1 MTKFN
6 PLDHPICFSYPL
18 RLTATAE
25 VAHVSF
31 AMTIVDLLRPR
42 TILELGTRDGVL
54 YCAFCQAVRELKLE
68 ARCYGIG
75 KGRLGNGDD
84 AKPEEMFADWKK
96 AHDDLYAG
104 FSRLLPSPATNGT
117 DLFDQG
123 SVDLLHLNG
132 NLSYESARAEF
143 AAWLPKLSSKSVVLL
158 SETNLHQGMPGMIK
172 LWAEL
177 KRDYPHFEFGHGGG
191 LGVLAT
197 GTNIAEEIR
206 PLLTAREPEL
216 SVVREFFRQQGQR
229 LKASSNGTA
238 ALGGV
243 KDDELTT
250 AERRIELLS
259 AGLEV
264 KAREVE
270 ARKKAFDVAVAEL
283 QEIQPVLEATEE
295 ELALTFRELAQRSA
309 DFVQASTQ
317 LQAIVASRAW
327 RWVSRYGHIKN
338 WIMGSLRRPRRQRAR
353 VSPPPG
359 SGLRVGIDTKIPD
372 PIIVGKGSALYV
384 SGFCYHFEQ
393 KIKNLELLVDGQAQP
408 VKAFNMPRHNEP
420 DDQFPDPEGNSYRS
434 GFWAILTFPEIA
446 QPSQVPLA
454 LQATLGKGMMCRE
467 ELVTLKLNPGTASRQ
482 RLSLREHQSLDKPL
496 VAICMTTSNPPL
508 DLFTRQIESIRN
520 QSHSNWVC
528 IISDDGSR
536 PEILEEIQAITSQDK
551 RFHVFPGSARLG
563 FYNNFERSISL
574 APDEAEYIALSD
586 QDDYWHADKLET
598 LLSQFDESTT
608 LVYSDMNIVDEKG
621 TRIANTYWTT
631 RPNNF
636 TNFASLLMA
645 NTITGAASLFHRKLL
660 PYILPFPEKVGSPY
674 HDHWIGCAAM
684 AVGKVK
690 YVDRATYDYVQH
702 SANALG
708 HYAPA
713 GRSLR
718 QRVRGTMLA
727 VMYLGNWLRVSL
739 ANWRLVYFYDLIREQ
754 LMCKVLEL
762 RCGEQLTSDKKK
774 SIFRITHVDES
785 LTAFAWMATRGLKDG
800 GRRRETLGAEQVFL
814 LATVWKKFTDFK
826 LWLGYGVPED
836 TRYISTV
843 PPLAD
848 LAPAPAQPVIDA
860 PPPLLQTFSQVQFT
874 QQKIAPLKLRISIA
888 APMRINLLIPNIDLK
903 HFFGGYI
910 TKLNLARRLA
920 EAGFN
925 VRLVIVDICDYLPS
939 VWRRQLQLYDGLD
952 QLFDKVETVYAY
964 DRNKLLTVSEDD
976 VFMATT
982 WWTAHIAHQ
991 ATKTLKKS
999 KFIYLIQEYEP
1010 FTFPMGTFASLAN
1023 QTYDFPHYAVFSTEL
1038 LRDYFRQNRLG
1049 VFSASAGEGEQASTS
1064 FQNCITSV
1072 GRITREEIAGRV
1084 PKKLLFYARP
1094 EAHAARNMFEMASL
1108 ALSEAIAA
1116 GYFQGEWEFYGIGT
1130 VGTLAKVELSDGVH
1144 MTLYPRQTQEKYR
1157 EVLREHDLG
1166 LSLMYTPHPSLVP
1179 IEMASA
1185 GMLVVTNT
1193 YANKTA
1199 AKLTGISSNIFA
1211 AEPTIDGIVAGLK
1224 LSAEGIEDYERRVRG
1239 SHVIWATR
1247 WEESFSDAVIGKMEE
1262 FIAACMEKTDKTTL
1276 GIIT

>member
-1 MTKFN
+1 MRKFN
-6 PLDHPICFSYPL
+6 PLNHPIFFSFPL
-18 RLTATAE
+18 RLGPAYWA
-25 VAHVSF
+25 VHVPF
-31 AMTIVDLLRPR
+31 AMTLVDLLRPR
-42 TILELGTRDGVL
+42 VIVEVGTSDGVS
-54 YCAFCQAVRELKLE
+54 YCAFCQSVRELRLD

-75 KGRLGNGDD
+75 NAKLGRGDG
-84 AKPEEMFADWKK
+84 AKPEVVFSDWKK

-104 FSRLLPSPATNGT
+104 FSLLLPDLTSDGT
-117 DLFDQG
+117 DLFDQD
-123 SVDLLHLNG
+123 SIDLLHLNG

-158 SETNLHQGMPGMIK
+158 TETNLHQGMPGMTRF
-172 LWAEL
+172 WAEL
-177 KRDYPHFEFGHGGG
+177 KRDYPHFEFGHGRG
-191 LGVLAT
+191 LGVVAT
-197 GTNIAEEIR
+197 GKDVAEEIR
-206 PLLTAREPEL
+206 PFLTAREPEL

-229 LKASSNGTA
+229 LQVSSNGA
-238 ALGGV
+238 AVLGSGG
-243 KDDELTT
+243 DDQLTT
-250 AERRIELLS
+250 TERKIELLS
-259 AGLEV
+259 AGLEA
-264 KAREVE
+264 KTREVE
-270 ARKKAFDVAVAEL
+270 ERKKIFEVAVAEL
-283 QEIQPVLEATEE
+283 QAIQPILEATEE
-295 ELALTFRELAQRSA
+295 ELTLTYRELAQRST
-309 DFVQASTQ
+309 DFVEASTQ

-327 RWVSRYGHIKN
+327 RWVNRYGHIKN
-338 WIMGSLRRPRRQRAR
+338 WLMGSLRRPRRQRAR

-372 PIIVGKGSALYV
+372 PIIVGKGTALYV

-393 KIKNLELLVDGQAQP
+393 KIKNLQLLVDGQAQQA
-408 VKAFNMPRHNEP
+408 KAFNMPRHNEP

-434 GFWAILTFPEIA
+434 GFWAILTFREIA
-446 QPSQVPLA
+446 QPTQLPLA
-454 LQATLGKGMMCRE
+454 LQVTLGDGTICRGQ
-467 ELVTLKLNPGTASRQ
+467 LVTLKLNPGTASPQ
-482 RLSLREHQSLDKPL
+482 RLSLREPQRFPEKPL
-496 VAICMTTSNPPL
+496 VAICMTTCNPPI

-528 IISDDGSR
+528 VISDDSSR
-536 PEILEEIQAITSQDK
+536 PEILENIQAITTQDK
-551 RFHVFPGSARLG
+551 RFHIFPGSARLG

-586 QDDYWHADKLET
+586 QDDYWHPDKLET

-660 PYILPFPEKVGSPY
+660 PYILPFPEKVGHPY
-674 HDHWIGCAAM
+674 HDHWIACAAL
-684 AVGKVK
+684 ALGKVK

-702 SANALG
+702 SGNALG

-713 GRSLR
+713 ERSLR
-718 QRVRGTMLA
+718 QRVRGAMLA
-727 VMYLGNWLRVSL
+727 LMYLGNWLRVSL
-739 ANWRLVYFYDLIREQ
+739 ANWQLVYFYDLIREQ
-754 LMCKVLEL
+754 LMCKVIEL

-774 SIFRITHVDES
+774 SLSRITHVDES

-826 LWLGYGVPED
+826 LWLGYGTSEN
-836 TRYISTV
+836 TRYIATV
-843 PPLAD
+843 PPLTK
-848 LAPAPAQPVIDA
+848 LAPSEPQAATD
-860 PPPLLQTFSQVQFT
+860 PPPLLLQRFSQVQFT
-874 QQKIAPLKLRISIA
+874 QQKIAPLRLRISIA
-888 APMRINLLIPNIDLK
+888 APRRINLLIPNIDLK

-939 VWRRQLQLYDGLD
+939 VWRRQLQLYDGLE

-1023 QTYDFPHYAVFSTEL
+1023 QTYGFPHYAIFSTEL

-1049 VFSASAGEGEQASTS
+1049 VFSASVGKGEQDSIS

-1072 GRITREEIAGRV
+1072 GAVRLEEIADRT

-1130 VGTLAKVELSDGVH
+1130 VGTLANVELSNGVH
-1144 MTLYPRQTQEKYR
+1144 ITLYPRQTQEKYR
-1157 EVLREHDLG
+1157 EILREHDLG

-1199 AKLTGISSNIFA
+1199 EKLRSISSNILA
-1211 AEPTIDGIVAGLK
+1211 VEPTIKAVTLGLK
-1224 LSAEGIEDYERRVRG
+1224 EAAAQIDDYDRRVKG
-1239 SHVIWATR
+1239 AEVEWSTTWQ
-1247 WEESFSDAVIGKMEE
+1247 ESFDETFMEGVMH
-1262 FIAACMEKTDKTTL
+1262 FIESAQS
-1276 GIIT
+1276 